1 MSLAPLA
8 QDWELPRVGGRP
20 PFFSYLREVWRR
32 REFIVTMARYRMR
45 ADVEANRLGMAWV
58 VLRPLLNA
66 AIYGF
71 IFGLLQAGNRPDNFA
86 PFVVVGVFF
95 FEFFQGCF
103 NDGSKA
109 ITGNRSLV
117 QSLAFPR
124 MTLPLAAV
132 AERFLH
138 FLVMLAV
145 LVPILA
151 FFGLYPSVEWLLIVP
166 LVVLFAIFSTGVAF
180 VTARLTVHVA
190 DLTQVLPFISR
201 LLFYSSGVLFAV
213 DKVLASHPAALR
225 AFDFY
230 PLYQVLKIARQHLI
244 GGPGYPAHFWAML
257 AVVSV
262 LTFVGG
268 ALFFWWAEERY
279 GRE

>member
-1 MSLAPLA
+1 M
-8 QDWELPRVGGRP
+8 GGRP